1 MTFTYRSVDI
11 RPMDLLNRS
20 WDLIRD
26 QYIIFLGITFL
37 AWLIGTNVPLYLLLG
52 PMACGCYYAYLRKL
66 RGETPELGDL
76 FKGFDWFADS
86 LIVSLI
92 ILFISLFIGII
103 GTILFF
109 LVGFAGMATLS
120 EEMAGFGL
128 MGILI
133 VLVPVIM
140 LISALITVP
149 FFFAFPL
156 ISDRGLKAG
165 DAMKLSL
172 DAVRANLIGILVLML
187 VIAIIHL
194 LASLLCF
201 IPIFLV
207 MPVTF
212 GAVAILYH
220 DVFPDTE

>member
-92 ILFISLFIGII
+92 ILFISLFIGIFAYIFFFAGFI
-103 GTILFF
+103 GLAS
-109 LVGFAGMATLS
+109 LGDQAAGLGVGFLLIAIPIM
-120 EEMAGFGL
+120 
-128 MGILI
+128 ILI
-133 VLVPVIM
+133 M
-140 LISALITVP
+140 ALITVP